1 MVPTG
6 RLIAAL
12 AYAGA
17 AFFFGLALG
26 ERGELGVVQY
36 AFLIGVPAAAVILAT
51 FARHAR
57 IEVLLAGAAM
67 FAGVSLGQQSF
78 RNAFEECIRRG
89 PEVHA
94 AIRRHT
100 ARHGEFPPDLQAIAI
115 ELPCACILRD
125 SILHYA
131 HNERSYRL
139 WFTDDRITHSATDKA
154 GFR

>member
-1 MVPTG
+1 MVSTS

-36 AFLIGVPAAAVILAT
+36 AFLIGVPTAAVILST
-51 FARHAR
+51 FARHSR
-57 IEVLLAGAAM
+57 IEVLLGGAAM
-67 FAGVSLGQQSF
+67 FAGIAIGQQSF
-78 RNAFEECIRRG
+78 RNAFDECLSRA

-94 AIRRHT
+94 AIRGYT
-100 ARHGEFPPDLQAIAI
+100 TRHGEFPHDLETLAI
-115 ELPCACILRD
+115 ELPCACTLRD

-139 WFTDDRITHSATDKA
+139 WFTNDFATHSATDKA
-154 GFR
+154 GFK

>member
-1 MVPTG
+1 MVLTA
-6 RLIAAL
+6 RFIAAL
-12 AYAGA
+12 VYAGA
-17 AFFFGLALG
+17 ALLFGLALG

-51 FARHAR
+51 FARQAR
-57 IEVLLAGAAM
+57 IEVLFAGAAM
-67 FAGVSLGQQSF
+67 FVGVALGQQSF
-78 RNAFEECIRRG
+78 RSAFEECIQRG

-100 ARHGEFPPDLQAIAI
+100 ARHGEFPPDLRTLAID
-115 ELPCACILRD
+115 LPCACILRD

-139 WFTDDRITHSATDKA
+139 WFTNDRVTHSATDKA